1 MKMATVQD
9 HKSKALHN
17 EKFVGSHK
25 LSEGEFADWAVT
37 ALFYS
42 ALHWMR
48 ALAAQEGYQIKRYR
62 KSKGRL
68 GESEE
73 EAFQAVG
80 VFTAQCYQWYRHLK
94 DESQN
99 ARYEMRPVS
108 KSDLSDLQQSF
119 FAPFKSFVT
128 SRLRA

>member
-1 MKMATVQD
+1 MATAQE
-9 HKSKALHN
+9 HESKARHN
-17 EKFVGSHK
+17 EKLLDSHK
-25 LSEGEFADWAVT
+25 LSEGEFVDWAVT

-48 ALAAQEGYQIKRYR
+48 ALAAQEGYQIKRYQ
-62 KSKGRL
+62 KLKGRL

-73 EAFQAVG
+73 EVFQVAG

-94 DESQN
+94 DESQY
-99 ARYEMRPVS
+99 ARSEMRPFS
-108 KSDLSDLQQSF
+108 ISDFNDLQRNF

-128 SRLRA
+128 SKLRA